1 MTALSKNR
9 VSVPALLLLLAILAG
24 LSSVALPAHAAA
36 SMGTASPDDTGRS
49 FSDAEASDA
58 VNSWTPEALAAATDL
73 DAPGDAVTAPA
84 SGATEQSLIAQGPGT
99 YEPVYWIGRIYFD
112 VGEKQYSCSGSSIRS
127 DSQLVVA
134 TAAHC
139 LYDHG
144 DWSTRV
150 VFIPAWDGANKPLGV
165 WGAFYYSVSRDW
177 RTTEDPGHD
186 AAFIKMMPKTAW
198 NGTKEYL
205 APQAGAPAPAFDAAT
220 PGLHFEA
227 FGYRPLS
234 GYVHQPLYTCAG
246 EGRHFRGLASIPE
259 FEIAGCDP
267 PGGASGG
274 PVYHASTRGP
284 NGTQYGV
291 ITETR
296 RARDGSPL
304 LIFVPWGQVEY
315 SLYRSVDLW
324 PR

>member
-1 MTALSKNR
+1 MTALWKNR
-9 VSVPALLLLLAILAG
+9 FSVLALLLLVVMVG
-24 LSSVALPAHAAA
+24 QSSVARPAQAAGPT
-36 SMGTASPDDTGRS
+36 GTAFSDDTGQS

-58 VNSWTPEALAAATDL
+58 VRSWTPEALAAASDL
-73 DAPGDAVTAPA
+73 DRPSDAVNAPVT
-84 SGATEQSLIAQGPGT
+84 GATEQALITQGAGT
-99 YEPVYWIGRIYFD
+99 FEPVYWIGRINFD
-112 VGEKQYSCSGSSIRS
+112 VNGRQYSCSGSSIRS

-139 LYDHG
+139 LFDHG
-144 DWSTRV
+144 EWSTRV

-165 WGAFYYSVSRDW
+165 WGAFFYAVSRDW

-186 AAFIKMMPKTAW
+186 AAFIKMAPKTAW
-198 NGTKEYL
+198 DGSKQYF
-205 APQAGAPAPAFDAAT
+205 ASKAGAPAPTFSAAM

-227 FGYRPLS
+227 IGDRPLG
-234 GYVHQPLYTCAG
+234 GYVPAPLYTCAG
-246 EGRHFRGLASIPE
+246 EGRHFRGFASIPE
-259 FEIAGCDP
+259 YEIANCDA

-274 PVYHASTRGP
+274 PVYHASTHGP

-324 PR
+324 PK